1 MIDLL
6 RDKLGLLLGRRPT
19 PLQIAALCLD
29 PATAKVLL
37 ITSRGTGRWILPKGW
52 PMNGRSLG
60 EAAQQEAW
68 EEAGVRGPLMR
79 QEFGSY
85 HYDKIQDRGFGIP
98 VRVQVFGIEVQELCD
113 NYPESGQRR
122 RAWFTPVE
130 AAELVEEPELK
141 SLLRRLPDP
150 SGLS

>member
-6 RDKLGLLLGRRPT
+6 RDKLGQLLGRRPT

-29 PATAKVLL
+29 PTTGKILL

-79 QEFGSY
+79 HEFGSY
-85 HYDKIQDRGFGIP
+85 HYDKKQDRGFDIP
-98 VRVQVFGIEVQELCD
+98 VLVQIFGIEVQELSD
-113 NYPESGQRR
+113 TYPEVSQRR
-122 RAWFTPVE
+122 RAWFTPAE
-130 AAELVEEPELK
+130 AAELVEEAGLK
-141 SLLRRLPDP
+141 TLLRGLPDP
-150 SGLS
+150 VQFT

>member
-6 RDKLGLLLGRRPT
+6 RDKLGLFLGRRPA

-29 PATAKVLL
+29 LSSGKVLL

-52 PMNGRSLG
+52 PMTGRSLG

-79 QEFGSY
+79 HEFGTY
-85 HYDKIQDRGFGIP
+85 HYDKKQDRGFGIP
-98 VRVQVFGIEVQELCD
+98 VLVHVFGIEVQELAD
-113 NYPESGQRR
+113 DFPEVGQRR
-122 RAWFTPVE
+122 RAWFTPAE
-130 AAELVEEPELK
+130 AAELVEETGLK
-141 SLLRRLPDP
+141 TLLRELPDP
-150 SGLS
+150 AELA